1 MSINESYAVP
11 LDGGSTGV
19 VTAGAPVGTFAIDS
33 RTIGQFLVERGRL
46 AFWSLIGLNAFVATA
61 APMLGFVTLP
71 RDTLEGFIWGRT
83 FQWGF
88 SKHPP
93 LQAWILGLSEWLA
106 PAAPWLAYVYAQLCV
121 GLTLWAVWRLGR
133 TVLGEVQGLLAA
145 LLTLVGVHYYG
156 PPMATFTPDTL
167 SAPLWALAGLF
178 WWRAVVQERPRAW
191 YGFAL
196 VVALSIYAKYVV
208 LLLVGVLGLFTVA
221 TPRGREALKRP
232 EPWIAG
238 LICLGLVAPHL
249 NWVFE
254 TSFSTLGYAFSHGEK
269 ANSIIIRLYFCLTF
283 LSAQVVQHAMLIVLL
298 ALTVG
303 FGRLK
308 PKTEL
313 VVEGRAVPR
322 FEQAA
327 ILAMALAPLM
337 IALVVNFAV
346 GGEFR
351 QGRGTALFAFSG
363 IAALML
369 IGPRLELGRL
379 KLAGAVGLGLIV
391 LLPFANA
398 FHHHARLAM
407 GAGVVPTLYPA
418 APLAEELTSRWHA
431 ETDRPLRVV
440 VGDRWHAGNVAFYS
454 ADRPLILLDG
464 DSRQAPWVSDAML
477 ARRGGLIVWQ
487 PEDREAFAR
496 LKQRFPSLKAQGTV
510 SAPSPL
516 SFGPVTTLAYAILL
530 PEAP

>member
-33 RTIGQFLVERGRL
+33 RAIGQFLVERARL

-121 GLTLWAVWRLGR
+121 ALTLWAVWQLGR
-133 TVLGEVQGLLAA
+133 AVLGEVQGLIAA

-167 SAPLWALAGLF
+167 SAPLWALAGLT

-308 PKTEL
+308 PKSEL
-313 VVEGRAVPR
+313 VVEGRLVPR

-351 QGRGTALFAFSG
+351 QGRGTALFAFSA
-363 IAALML
+363 IAVLML

-379 KLAGAVGLGLIV
+379 KLAGAIGLGLIV

-440 VGDRWHAGNVAFYS
+440 VGDRWHAGNIAFYS

-496 LKQRFPSLKAQGTV
+496 LRQRFPDLKAQGTV

>member
-1 MSINESYAVP
+1 MSIHDSYAVP
-11 LDGGSTGV
+11 LDGGS
-19 VTAGAPVGTFAIDS
+19 AGAVATARAAALAIDS
-33 RTIGQFLVERGRL
+33 RTIGQLLVERARL
-46 AFWSLIGLNAFVATA
+46 VFWSLIGLNAAVATA
-61 APMLGFVTLP
+61 APMLGFITLP

-93 LQAWILGLSEWLA
+93 LQAWILGATEWLA

-121 GLTLWAVWRLGR
+121 ALTLWAVWQLGR

-167 SAPLWALAGLF
+167 SVPLWALAGLT
-178 WWRAVVQERPRAW
+178 WWRAVVEERPRAW

-196 VVALSIYAKYVV
+196 VVALSVYSKYVV
-208 LLLVGVLGLFTVA
+208 LLLVGVLGLFTLA

-238 LICLGLVAPHL
+238 LICLGLVVPHL

-269 ANSIIIRLYFCLTF
+269 ANSLIIRLYFCLTF

-313 VVEGRAVPR
+313 VVEGRVVPR

-327 ILAMALAPLM
+327 ILAMALAPLA
-337 IALVVNFAV
+337 IALMVNFAV

-351 QGRGTALFAFSG
+351 QGRGTAMFAFSA

-379 KLAGAVGLGLIV
+379 RLASMIGIAVII

-418 APLAEELTSRWHA
+418 APLAEELTGRWHA
-431 ETDRPLRVV
+431 ATDRPLRVV
-440 VGDRWHAGNVAFYS
+440 IGDRWHAGNIAFYS
-454 ADRPLILLDG
+454 ADRPLILLDA
-464 DSRQAPWVSDAML
+464 DSRQAPWVSEAML

-487 PEDREAFAR
+487 PDDKEAFDR
-496 LKQRFPSLKAQGTV
+496 LRQRFPELRAEGTV

-530 PEAP
+530 PAVP

>member
-167 SAPLWALAGLF
+167 SAPLWALAGLT

-208 LLLVGVLGLFTVA
+208 LLLVGVLGLFTIA

>member
-308 PKTEL
+308 PKAEL

-440 VGDRWHAGNVAFYS
+440 VGDRWHAGNIAFYS

-496 LKQRFPSLKAQGTV
+496 LKQRFPGLKAQGTV

>member
-440 VGDRWHAGNVAFYS
+440 VGDRWHAGNIAFYS

-496 LKQRFPSLKAQGTV
+496 LKQRFPGLKAQGMV